1 MLFLKQ
7 KQLTPILIIIIIII
21 VSSSSNSSSKPM
33 YQMSRDTA
41 HARHPVKTNP
51 RRLIRVFAVRIKTL
65 WILGYPQ
72 SVLRRLIRLHACADC
87 THMQFC
93 TKCCVP
99 SQILGGNCGSG
110 VRTTISK
117 LTPFIYLAFE
127 KNEPIHILDIL
138 NC

>member
-7 KQLTPILIIIIIII
+7 IQLTPILIIIIIII
-21 VSSSSNSSSKPM
+21 VSSRSSSSSSKPI
-33 YQMSRDTA
+33 YQMSRDTT
-41 HARHPVKTNP
+41 HARLPVKTNP

-99 SQILGGNCGSG
+99 AQILGGNCGSG
-110 VRTTISK
+110 VCATISK

-127 KNEPIHILDIL
+127 KTNPFIY
-138 NC
+138 